1 MHSIIFITASD
12 KKEARRIAQALI
24 GHRLAACINIIGG
37 IESIFRW
44 QGKVRKAKEV
54 LLIIKSKKEKIP
66 EIIKLVKL
74 IHSYEVPEII
84 SFPITAGF
92 KPYLKW
98 IDESLTF

>member
-1 MHSIIFITASD
+1 MHSIIFITAAD

-24 GHRLAACINIIGG
+24 RDRLAACVNIIGE

-44 QGKVRKAKEV
+44 QGKVDRAKEA
-54 LLIIKSKKEKIP
+54 LLIIKSRKEKMP
-66 EIIKLVKL
+66 EVIKLVKSM
-74 IHSYEVPEII
+74 HSYELPEII

-98 IDESLTF
+98 INESLR